1 MAVVDI
7 VAGVVG
13 RAAAGELPSSRH
25 LHGIQASCDPGTL
38 SLTGSDSLE
47 LNFPHTAVGVG
58 LSSHCCWIFL
68 TLLLELNFPHTA
80 VGVELSSHCC

>member
-38 SLTGSDSLE
+38 SLS
-47 LNFPHTAVGVG
+47 
-58 LSSHCCWIFL
+58 L
-68 TLLLELNFPHTA
+68 TLLLDPVVADAAVPVGMLSPPLWVGCCSGLKFLEL
-80 VGVELSSHCC
+80 LL

>member
-38 SLTGSDSLE
+38 LLDPVVADAAVPVGMLSPPLWVGCCSGLKFLE
-47 LNFPHTAVGVG
+47 L
-58 LSSHCCWIFL
+58 
-68 TLLLELNFPHTA
+68 LL
-80 VGVELSSHCC
+80 

>member
-47 LNFPHTAVGVG
+47 LNFPHTAVG
-58 LSSHCCWIFL
+58 C
-68 TLLLELNFPHTA
+68 
-80 VGVELSSHCC
+80 